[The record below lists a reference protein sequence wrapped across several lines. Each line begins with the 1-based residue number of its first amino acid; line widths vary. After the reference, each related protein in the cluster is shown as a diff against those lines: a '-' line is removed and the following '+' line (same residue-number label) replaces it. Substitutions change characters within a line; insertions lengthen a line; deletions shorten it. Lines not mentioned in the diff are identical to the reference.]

1 MTSSE
6 ERRYS
11 VSQIQTYLGCPL
23 KYRFQYL
30 DQLPKA
36 FRPAALAFGG
46 SIHSAI
52 EWFHRCR
59 MKGASPPLE
68 EVLKVFEADWFAQ
81 NLDPLQFHLS
91 ETKEGLGAKARAML
105 AVYLEASN
113 GCRPVAVEEPF
124 SLEIADPETGECLDV
139 PFRGFVD
146 LVEEDGTLVDLK
158 TAARAASQDDVERH
172 LQLST
177 YALAVYLRT
186 GEVPKL
192 RLDVLLKTS
201 RPRLERLT
209 TSRTVKDLAW
219 VARLI
224 ERATHAI
231 EDGHFFPNPS
241 WRCSDC
247 EYQMPCQAWRGE
259 PGRSFV
265 PLASIS

>member
-1 MTSSE
+1 MPAE

-52 EWFHRCR
+52 EWFHCAR
-59 MKGASPPLE
+59 MAGATPALE
-68 EVLKVFEADWFAQ
+68 EVLNVFEADWFAQ
-81 NLDPLQFHLS
+81 NLDPLDFHPG
-91 ETKEGLGAKARAML
+91 ETKEGLEGRAKAML
-105 AVYLEASN
+105 AVYLESAN

-124 SLEIADPETGECLDV
+124 SLDIADPETGEVLDV

-158 TAARAASQDDVERH
+158 TAARSMPQEDVDRH

-177 YALAVYLRT
+177 YALAVFLRT
-186 GEVPKL
+186 GEIPKL
-192 RLDVLLKTS
+192 RLDVLLKTAK
-201 RPRLERLT
+201 PRLERYA
-209 TSRTVKDLAW
+209 TSRTVQDLAW

-224 ERATHAI
+224 EKTARAI

-241 WRCSDC
+241 WRCAEC
-247 EYQMPCQAWRGE
+247 EYFQACQKWRGQ
-259 PGRSFV
+259 
-265 PLASIS
+265 

>member
-1 MTSSE
+1 MFE

-30 DQLPKA
+30 DQIPKA

-52 EWFHRCR
+52 EWLHRSR
-59 MKGASPPLE
+59 MDGAEPPLE
-68 EVLKVFEADWFAQ
+68 EVFQVFEADWFAQ
-81 NLDPLQFHLS
+81 NLDPLQFHSGESRDALA
-91 ETKEGLGAKARAML
+91 GKARSML
-105 AVYLEASN
+105 AVYLQSSG
-113 GCRPVAVEEPF
+113 GCRPAAVEEPF

-139 PFRGFVD
+139 PFRGIVD

-158 TAARAASQDDVERH
+158 TAARATSRDDLERH

-177 YALAVYLRT
+177 YALAVFLRT

-201 RPRLERLT
+201 KPRLERLPT
-209 TSRTVKDLAW
+209 NRTVEELAW

-224 ERATHAI
+224 ERTARAI
-231 EDGHFFPNPS
+231 EDGHFYPSPS
-241 WRCSDC
+241 WRCSEC
-247 EYQMPCQAWRGE
+247 EYAPHCRAWRGE
-259 PGRSFV
+259 PSQLVQLQGSV
-265 PLASIS
+265 S